1 MDNMRPMPPAERAKK
16 RLTAFKDLRQS
27 IDYKTERLAMMEE
40 KLGSIGSPQISDM
53 PKAPSYG
60 GNDRMI
66 DAIARKM
73 DLEQEIQQDIAK
85 ERAEYEAIMLITA
98 AMTKP
103 DERTVI
109 QLRYLDGAKWEA
121 IAEVLYSQRDDFV
134 DKSDYY
140 LRQTFRKHG
149 TALLGFAEAEDELM
163 ARKGKAGPK
172 QAAWGV

>member
-1 MDNMRPMPPAERAKK
+1 MENMKPMPPAERAKK
-16 RLTAFKDLRQS
+16 RLAAFKDLRQS

-40 KLGSIGSPQISDM
+40 KLGSISSPQITDM

-85 ERAEYEAIMLITA
+85 ERAEYEAIQLIA
-98 AMTKP
+98 SVMEKP

-109 QLRYLDGAKWEA
+109 QLRYLDGAKWDE
-121 IAEVLYSQRDDFV
+121 ISEVLFSRRDDF
-134 DKSDYY
+134 DMKSDNY
-140 LRQTFRKHG
+140 LRQTYRIHG
-149 TALLGFAEAEDELM
+149 TALLSFAAAEDEIGT
-163 ARKGKAGPK
+163 RGKSSK
-172 QAAWGV
+172 CH

>member
-60 GNDRMI
+60 SNDRMI

-85 ERAEYEAIMLITA
+85 ERAEYEAILLITKR
-98 AMTKP
+98 MERP
-103 DERTVI
+103 DERIVI
-109 QLRYLDGAKWEA
+109 QLRYLDGAKWRE
-121 IAEVLYSQRDDFV
+121 IAEALFQSRDDYV
-134 DKSDYY
+134 EKADNY
-140 LRQTFRKHG
+140 LQQVFRKHG
-149 TALLGFAEAEDELM
+149 TALLSFAAAEETLKN
-163 ARKGKAGPK
+163 RRVK
-172 QAAWGV
+172 

>member
-109 QLRYLDGAKWEA
+109 QLRYLDGAKWKE
-121 IAEVLYSQRDDFV
+121 IADVLYSQRDDYEMKQ
-134 DKSDYY
+134 DDY
-140 LRQTFRKHG
+140 LRQTFRKHN
-149 TALLGFAEAEDELM
+149 TALLSFAAAEDELR
-163 ARKGKAGPK
+163 AKK
-172 QAAWGV
+172 

>member
-1 MDNMRPMPPAERAKK
+1 
-16 RLTAFKDLRQS
+16 
-27 IDYKTERLAMMEE
+27 
-40 KLGSIGSPQISDM
+40 
-53 PKAPSYG
+53 
-60 GNDRMI
+60 
-66 DAIARKM
+66 
-73 DLEQEIQQDIAK
+73 
-85 ERAEYEAIMLITA
+85 MLITA
-98 AMTKP
+98 AMAKP

-163 ARKGKAGPK
+163 AKKGKAGQK
-172 QAAWGV
+172 QATRGV